1 MRERNINIVFAR
13 VGGCFPCIG
22 GWVNEWIIFLILFS
36 LFLVIGLLIKDY
48 AITNLL
54 LNAIKKYDNYR
65 VFNILPKII
74 K

>member
-1 MRERNINIVFAR
+1 MLERNINIVFAR
-13 VGGCFPCIG
+13 VGGYFPCIG
-22 GWVNEWIIFLILFS
+22 GWVNEWKIFLLTFS
-36 LFLVIGLLIKDY
+36 LFLAIGLLIKDY

-65 VFNILPKII
+65 VFNILPRI